1 MISVVGAGV
10 MGKELIKIFSE
21 EKILLGYYDLKAKI
35 ESNAFFDETFFKK
48 SIKELKSS
56 SFIFLCL
63 PNQDS
68 VEKTIDLI
76 LSDCTEKAKC
86 LSIIDMSTS
95 SPDFANKI
103 FKKCSLEGINY
114 YECPMIGGV
123 RALRE
128 RKLNVLIHSNQQN
141 YSKLEPI
148 LKLFCNRIYEFQNSG
163 EPNSLKLVHNFITIS
178 NSLIAMQGL
187 AISDELGFDRE
198 TFFDVIENGT
208 ASSYVIKKT
217 LKRTLLHGDF
227 KEGYKLNLV
236 KKDMKAINALF
247 EKYDLNF
254 SIYKEIV
261 KIIMSDF
268 DEEFLGVDYP
278 IIYSQLFKLNN

>member
-21 EKILLGYYDLKAKI
+21 EKILLGYYDLKSKTENNI
-35 ESNAFFDETFFKK
+35 FFDDAFLKQ
-48 SIKELKSS
+48 SVQELKNS
-56 SFIFLCL
+56 SFIILCL

-68 VEKTIDLI
+68 VEKTVDLI
-76 LSDCTEKAKC
+76 LNNCNEKNERPG
-86 LSIIDMSTS
+86 IVDMSTS

-103 FKKCSLEGINY
+103 FEKCSLKGINY

-148 LKLFCNRIYEFQNSG
+148 LKLFCGKIYEFRNSG

-187 AISDELGFDRE
+187 AISDVLGFDRE

-208 ASSYVIKKT
+208 ASSYVIKNT
-217 LKRTLLHGDF
+217 LKRTLLHDDF

-236 KKDMKAINALF
+236 KKDMKEINSLF
-247 EKYDLNF
+247 KKCNPNF
-254 SIYKEIV
+254 AIYKEIV

-268 DEEFLGVDYP
+268 DEEFLSVDYP